1 MLVPIM
7 YGPFGSRFLV
17 RIVIYHTIC
26 MYIYVPVS
34 SEGCGMWRGGGGG
47 GRDLAGTDI
56 TMLIK
61 HMGAMLRHGVGQ
73 NVFPSWFTRS
83 VVLEWEWD
91 LDSVVEWES
100 EEGLVGGLDLESAVA
115 GCVLVSVGVV
125 GVVGVIGGFC
135 APFSPTRNGL

>member
-1 MLVPIM
+1 M
-7 YGPFGSRFLV
+7 SRTPPPPGLL
-17 RIVIYHTIC
+17 
-26 MYIYVPVS
+26 
-34 SEGCGMWRGGGGG
+34 E
-47 GRDLAGTDI
+47 
-56 TMLIK
+56 
-61 HMGAMLRHGVGQ
+61 
-73 NVFPSWFTRS
+73 S

-135 APFSPTRNGL
+135 APFSPTGMVYDIERKKVHKKSSL

>member
-1 MLVPIM
+1 MLVKM
-7 YGPFGSRFLV
+7 SRTPPPPGLL
-17 RIVIYHTIC
+17 
-26 MYIYVPVS
+26 
-34 SEGCGMWRGGGGG
+34 E
-47 GRDLAGTDI
+47 
-56 TMLIK
+56 
-61 HMGAMLRHGVGQ
+61 
-73 NVFPSWFTRS
+73 S